1 MRVLFLLF
9 CLLTIPA
16 FADESTTCQSTNF
29 TNCTNCE
36 TPGKYCLSGDGPAG
50 NQCLPCSEGAYC
62 PGDQKQYC
70 CADISDTNGAFP
82 YSDQVCET
90 IAGTTAC
97 TIGAK
102 SKYECYREV
111 SCTKSNGTDTESNC
125 REYYRDGTDNNTT
138 INLNGTNY
146 TYKGNAAHH
155 WVSCPD
161 ASNQYDIGEGSNNTL
176 DIAGYHME
184 ASTVDETY
192 TANTKCYANKMS
204 CNQFKWY
211 HTNNTDDATSF
222 SDWISDRYLIWNA
235 NNGRWENESTSA
247 ICNRTRHYTTSQE
260 FSLDNNYYVCNISD
274 ETVSQNGQITT
285 QSLSTYQ
292 NQGNQNS
299 VEYTFIKYLNSNN
312 AKNWICESCK
322 AGYMGFLNVSQN
334 EQRCISVAQGYYSD
348 GCHRFPTGQ
357 QKECV
362 LENWNYDTFSSR
374 NECNWYSTA
383 GRPDLWNK
391 IKEFCHPCYAGMTTF
406 KFNNP
411 DNPNSGLNLAQTTDG
426 AFSPRQCH
434 YSNDTTQF
442 CDAYGCVSMGQL
454 LQNTGTSQGNWTWY
468 MQQ

>member
-1 MRVLFLLF
+1 MGRIFLTFLLT
-9 CLLTIPA
+9 LIPLHVYA
-16 FADESTTCQSTNF
+16 AEIQPCSTWSSVENAEETCNAQAG
-29 TNCTNCE
+29 C
-36 TPGKYCLSGDGPAG
+36 YYYAG
-50 NQCLPCSEGAYC
+50 NPNLGQGPGCKACSDETYGIGCLPCSDVDNGNFQNAHQYTIDNISNARGAR
-62 PGDQKQYC
+62 
-70 CADISDTNGAFP
+70 T
-82 YSDQVCET
+82 
-90 IAGTTAC
+90 
-97 TIGAK
+97 
-102 SKYECYREV
+102 KYECYREV

-125 REYYRDGTDNNTT
+125 REYYRDGTGNNTT

-161 ASNQYDIGEGSNNTL
+161 TNNQYDIGEWSGNTL
-176 DIAGYHME
+176 DSAGYHME

-211 HTNNTDDATSF
+211 HTNNTNDATYF

-260 FSLDNNYYVCNISD
+260 FSLDNNYYVCNISE
-274 ETVSQNGQITT
+274 ETVSQTQITT

-299 VEYTFIKYLNSNN
+299 VEYTFIKYSNSNN
-312 AKNWICESCK
+312 TKNWICESCK

-348 GCHRFPTGQ
+348 GCHRSPTGQ
-357 QKECV
+357 QKGCV
-362 LENWNYDTFSSR
+362 LEDWNYNAFSSR

-383 GRPDLWNK
+383 GRQDLWDK

-406 KFNNP
+406 KFNDP

-434 YSNDTTQF
+434 YSNDTNF
-442 CDAYGCVSMGQL
+442 CDAYGCTSLEQL
-454 LQNTGTSQGNWTWY
+454 LDTTGTSQNDWTWY